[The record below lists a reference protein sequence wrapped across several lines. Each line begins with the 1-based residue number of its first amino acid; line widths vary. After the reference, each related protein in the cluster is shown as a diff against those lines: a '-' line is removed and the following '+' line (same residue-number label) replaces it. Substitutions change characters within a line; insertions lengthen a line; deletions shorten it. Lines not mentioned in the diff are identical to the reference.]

1 MKKYEISRV
10 IQERLIENINNYDEY
25 SEATRT
31 NGSRTIE
38 APNLFRA
45 VVMARKMET
54 ADYDDAIANRDN
66 YYYYPDWLE
75 VWEVNDGAYTSVR
88 RYVLPMRDM

>member
-10 IQERLIENINNYDEY
+10 IQERIIENINNYDEY

-31 NGSRTIE
+31 NGSRTVE

-45 VVMARKMET
+45 VVAARKMET
-54 ADYDDAIANRDN
+54 ADYDDAIASGEA
-66 YYYYPDWLE
+66 YYYPDWLE
-75 VWEVNDGAYTSVR
+75 VWEVGDDGYTNVR
-88 RYVLPMRDM
+88 RYVLLMRDM